1 VIQGAGVSRNGERVH
16 VVIAGCGRV
25 GSQLARELASSGHD
39 IVIVDKDRRAFRRLG
54 DDFDGRAL
62 HGVVF
67 DRGTLEEAGIK
78 RAQAFVA
85 VTSGD
90 NSNIVSAR
98 AAREAYGV
106 ERVVARIY
114 DPTRA
119 RIFERLGI
127 TTVASAQWTAEE
139 VLRTLLPPEERV
151 AAALGPGHG
160 DVVLV
165 AFPVPAGTSG
175 VAAQQ
180 LDVAG
185 KSVLAAVTR
194 EGRTN
199 VPVAGG
205 LLRSGDLVHL
215 AVQRE
220 ALEELRAKVAE
231 LGKDG
236 A

>member
-1 VIQGAGVSRNGERVH
+1 VH

-25 GSQLARELASSGHD
+25 GSQLARELAGSGHD
-39 IVIVDKDRRAFRRLG
+39 VVIIDKDRRAFRRLG
-54 DDFDGRAL
+54 EDFDGRAL

-67 DRGTLEEAGIK
+67 DRGALEEAGIK

-98 AAREAYGV
+98 AAREGYGV
-106 ERVVARIY
+106 DRVVARIY
-114 DPTRA
+114 DPVRA
-119 RIFERLGI
+119 RIFERLGV

-151 AAALGPGHG
+151 TASLGPGHG

-165 AFPVPAGTSG
+165 TLAVPAGTDG
-175 VAAQQ
+175 VPSEQ
-180 LDVAG
+180 LNYPG
-185 KSVLAAVTR
+185 KAVLAAVTR

-199 VPVAGG
+199 VPVEGG
-205 LLRSGDLVHL
+205 LLQAGDRVHL
-215 AVQRE
+215 AVQRGALDEMRVAVAALGE
-220 ALEELRAKVAE
+220 AEA
-231 LGKDG
+231 
-236 A
+236 

>member
-1 VIQGAGVSRNGERVH
+1 MENAVH

-25 GSQLARELASSGHD
+25 GSQLARELAGSGHD
-39 IVIVDKDRRAFRRLG
+39 VVIVDKDRRAFRRLG

-67 DRGTLEEAGIK
+67 DRETLEEAGIK
-78 RAQAFVA
+78 RAQSFVA

-98 AAREAYGV
+98 VAREAYGV

-114 DPTRA
+114 DPARA
-119 RIFERLGI
+119 KIFERLGI

-151 AAALGPGHG
+151 AASLGPGHG

-165 AFPVPAGTSG
+165 TLAVPAGTDG
-175 VAAQQ
+175 VPSDS
-180 LDVAG
+180 LNHPG
-185 KSVLAAVTR
+185 KAVVAAVTR
-194 EGRTN
+194 EGRTS
-199 VPVAGG
+199 VPVVSG
-205 LLRSGDLVHL
+205 LLRAGDRVHL

-220 ALEELRAKVAE
+220 ALDEIRAVVAALGEEER
-231 LGKDG
+231 
-236 A
+236 